1 MLKYFTKLRQ
11 VVMEM
16 EKEEVVI
23 YPCYVS
29 YKSTKYIVLIERILD
44 DTNNSD
50 IAKLIFMD
58 ADNLS
63 DKLAVMVNDYSFSS
77 ATTKEIR
84 IFFNIPYEDGKLGT
98 LFQNLYMSLSS
109 QFPNHYFPNYKNQ
122 KSLRQ
127 IVLDEIGSN
136 SPANADKKY
145 CHHIKRLG
153 VTANGNHM
161 RRSAYNSQKTQLLR
175 PSLFNYFCKD
185 KSLSFCFYDD
195 PNMERNDT
203 QIINYFSSNK
213 GINV

>member
-145 CHHIKRLG
+145 CHH
-153 VTANGNHM
+153 
-161 RRSAYNSQKTQLLR
+161 NSQKTQLLR

>member
-98 LFQNLYMSLSS
+98 LFQNLYMSLSL
-109 QFPNHYFPNYKNQ
+109 
-122 KSLRQ
+122 SL
-127 IVLDEIGSN
+127 I
-136 SPANADKKY
+136 
-145 CHHIKRLG
+145 HI
-153 VTANGNHM
+153 
-161 RRSAYNSQKTQLLR
+161 
-175 PSLFNYFCKD
+175 
-185 KSLSFCFYDD
+185 
-195 PNMERNDT
+195 
-203 QIINYFSSNK
+203 
-213 GINV
+213 